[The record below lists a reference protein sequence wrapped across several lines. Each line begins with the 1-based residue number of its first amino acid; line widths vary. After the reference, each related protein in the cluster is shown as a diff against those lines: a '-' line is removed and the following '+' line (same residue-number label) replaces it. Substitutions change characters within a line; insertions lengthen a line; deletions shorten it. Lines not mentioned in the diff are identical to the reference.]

1 MNENEM
7 LQELT
12 GEQKDFVA
20 VIDTDGNVYNL
31 EGLIVTECNAE
42 ENGCCIGDIWDELI
56 EMSGILGECIERIE
70 DLEADIN
77 KL

>member
-31 EGLIVTECNAE
+31 EGLIVTKCNTE

-56 EMSGILGECIERIE
+56 EMSEILGECIERIE